1 LNTNTITNLN
11 FKPTYFYPL
20 QKLLLVIFAFVLVQK
35 YSYANET
42 DSLKNLLAS
51 EKTDTGKVNLHLK
64 IAAILLESDT
74 LKAFAEF
81 KTAIRYANATKNK
94 VYILRVYERVGR
106 RYLRT
111 PYFKSGLKL
120 LHEGLHLAKKWKNEE
135 GQKTIFLRIADLMQ
149 NQGFSKQSLP
159 YFDSALLHT
168 RNSPNKSKAEILMQ
182 KGRAYYDIGEYKP
195 AMQLYVKSQKIFEDN
210 KIYDR
215 SYGHLLHFIGSVFK
229 RQEAYDKAVE
239 YYEKE
244 LALAKQLNDTHLIA
258 EALYLCGG
266 MYGTLGNLDK
276 ELEYNLKALE
286 IFKTEKDYR
295 GTALM
300 LGNISSNYND
310 RKDYQ
315 TAIQYC
321 KEALPYYLKSG
332 DQEKTA
338 WVYRALGD
346 YYSRTNRHS
355 EAIASMKK
363 ALEANAKTETKQL
376 LTAADIQ
383 QSLAFAYQR
392 IGDYKN
398 AFTSY
403 LNFQQLKDS
412 IHNQENREFLHD
424 MEAKYETDKKEQQI
438 VLLSKDKKM
447 QDAELALKDIESRQ
461 HKSQRTYLIIGSIM
475 VLIVAGVAGWAFFN
489 KRKDN
494 KILAKQFD
502 EINYKNI
509 VIKEKNKDIT
519 DSINYAKRIQEA
531 VLPIPEELN
540 GFFSESF
547 VFYRPKDIVSGDFY
561 WFTQFDDCAIL
572 AVGDCTGHGVPGAFM
587 SIIGHDLLNQV
598 VLEDKVRKPADILR
612 ILDKRVT
619 STLNKRSGGKEYQD
633 GMDIAICKFDKIK
646 KQIVFAGANR
656 PLVVKRGSKII
667 ELPPN
672 KFAVGGVQDSTCKLF
687 FQHELS
693 LEKDD
698 TIFMFSDGF
707 HDQFGGASGKKLKY
721 HQLKEYISNIKHQSL
736 NEHQVA
742 FATMF
747 DTWKGDIE
755 QLDDVCLIGIR
766 I

>member
-1 LNTNTITNLN
+1 LR
-11 FKPTYFYPL
+11 
-20 QKLLLVIFAFVLVQK
+20 
-35 YSYANET
+35 
-42 DSLKNLLAS
+42 
-51 EKTDTGKVNLHLK
+51 
-64 IAAILLESDT
+64 
-74 LKAFAEF
+74 EF
-81 KTAIRYANATKNK
+81 KTGLRYAKATQDKK
-94 VYILRVYERVGR
+94 YILRVYDRIGR
-106 RYLRT
+106 RYLHT
-111 PYFKSGLKL
+111 PHYKSGLDL
-120 LHEGLHLAKKWKNEE
+120 LKEGLLLAKKWKNED
-135 GQKTIFLRIADLMQ
+135 GQMKLFLRIADLLQ
-149 NQGFSKQSLP
+149 NQGFSKRSLP
-159 YFDSALLHT
+159 YFDSSLLHIK
-168 RNSPNKSKAEILMQ
+168 NSPVEVKAEILMQ

-195 AMQLYVKSQKIFEDN
+195 AMQLYVRSQKIFEDN
-210 KIYDR
+210 KILDR

-244 LALAKQLNDTHLIA
+244 LALARQLNDTRLTA

-266 MYGTLGNLDK
+266 MYGTMGKLDK
-276 ELEYNLKALE
+276 ELEYLLQALE
-286 IFKTEKDYR
+286 IYKREKDDR

-310 RKDYQ
+310 RKDYK
-315 TAIQYC
+315 TAIKYC
-321 KEALPYYLKSG
+321 QEALPYYLKSG

-346 YYSRTNRHS
+346 YYSRTNRHA

-383 QSLAFAYQR
+383 HSLAFAYQR

-398 AFTSY
+398 AFYSF
-403 LNFQQLKDS
+403 LNYQELEDS
-412 IHNQENREFLHD
+412 IHNQENRQFLHD

-438 VLLSKDKKM
+438 VLLNKDKKM
-447 QDAELALKDIESRQ
+447 QDAELALKEIESQQ
-461 HKSQRTYLIIGSIM
+461 HKSQRTYLIIGCIL

-531 VLPIPEELN
+531 VLPVPEELN
-540 GFFSESF
+540 SFFSESF

-612 ILDKRVT
+612 ILDHRVT
-619 STLNKRSGGKEYQD
+619 STLNKRGGNHEYQD
-633 GMDIAICKFDKIK
+633 GMDIAICMFDKV
-646 KQIVFAGANR
+646 KQQLIFSGANR
-656 PLVVKRGSKII
+656 PLVVKRGTKII

-672 KFAVGGVQDSTCKLF
+672 KFAIGGSQDSTCKLF
-687 FQHELS
+687 FQHELP
-693 LEKDD
+693 LEKSD
-698 TIFMFSDGF
+698 TIFMFSDGY

-736 NEHQVA
+736 SEHKVA
-742 FATMF
+742 FTDMF
-747 DTWKGDIE
+747 DSWKGDIE